1 MAFREELIVR
11 GELKVG
17 GDIEARGAVNS
28 YNTVALANIASD
40 TTSIHVLESGK
51 EYFFGTDTG
60 IAGATDGA
68 NNVTFQL
75 PAPRQ
80 IGEKIKIVPQNAAVV
95 AKLLGISSAVPAT
108 VNITYFAIEAG
119 AVVETASTAL
129 GTNGTENTM
138 VKLDASH
145 YKIGDVIECTSSSA
159 TNWQVRIIGGGG
171 LIAIGDIAVAAGNAA
186 GYIA

>member
-1 MAFREELIVR
+1 MAFREELTVR

-68 NNVTFQL
+68 HNVTFQL

-80 IGEKIKIVPQNAAVV
+80 IGEKIKIVPQNATVV

-138 VKLDASH
+138 VKLVASH

-159 TNWQVRIIGGGG
+159 TNWQVRIIGAGG
-171 LIAIGDIAVAAGNAA
+171 LIAAVDIAVAAGNVG